1 LIGNILQ
8 PLYLGARA
16 VLMSPSAFLQNPFR
30 WLQTITQYQATTSG
44 GPNFAY
50 DLCVRKVSSD
60 QIGMLDLSSWQVAFN
75 GAEPVRADT
84 LERFITTFG
93 PCGFRRQAFQ
103 PCYGLAEST
112 LIVSGVKQSP
122 QPLVKTF
129 QAKELERNRLVEIKE
144 DGDDGR
150 SIVSNGAVPEE
161 QKVLI
166 VDPDSLKRCLPD
178 EVGEIWVAGGSVAQG
193 YWNEPVETEKTFNAH
208 LSEQH
213 EESFLRTGDLGF
225 LSDGELFI
233 AGRLKDLIIIRGR
246 NHHPQDIE
254 RTVQQSHPALRPDCG
269 AAFSVELAGEEQL
282 VVVQEVEPRL
292 VSDAGEIIE
301 KIRDAVAEEH
311 EVQVYAVV
319 LIRPRRL
326 PKTSSGKLQRH
337 ACRAMFLEGTLESI
351 AEQRKNPNVQD
362 EQQTKVAGPPLDNE
376 DAVAD
381 WLLSTIAAK
390 LGVDSK
396 TLNFDRPISSYHL
409 DSLSTV
415 ELSHSIQSTLGV
427 DLPLVNLLQ
436 DLTVSQLAAKTA
448 SLAKASKAGPRRPE
462 IEPDTEY
469 RLSHGQEALWY
480 LYEMA
485 PESSAYLI
493 STAVRIRTELDVK
506 ALQSAFQKLME
517 RHAALRTTFSA
528 SGDHPLQRIRPDM
541 PLPFLLQDASEW
553 SESVLQEQLNLEAHA
568 PFNLTQGPPW
578 RVRFFTR
585 SAQEH
590 ILLLVAHHIIC
601 DFWSLTVLT
610 HELGMLYQAEKTG
623 TAVALSPLEWQ
634 YADFVHWQNEMLA
647 SREGDRLLAYWQ
659 KQLAGELPI
668 LDLPLDRPRPL
679 VQTYRG
685 ATEGFTIDPR
695 STEGLKSLGHAH
707 SATLYATLLAIFQVL
722 LHRHT
727 GQEDILVGS
736 PMAGRERAETAGL
749 IGYFVNPVVLR
760 AHLSPLHTFESL
772 LDRVRQTALEAL
784 EHQHFPFP
792 LLVEQVQ
799 PTRDPSRSPL
809 FQCLFVLQKAHLL
822 NDAGLSLLPLGTA
835 EARLRVGGLELES
848 IALPQ
853 PVAQFDLTLMMA
865 EANGQIAAT
874 FIYNTDLFDAAT
886 IKRLAD
892 HFQCLVEDILAHPS
906 SRLSELR
913 VLSDGEYQQLVH
925 EWNQTQAPYPSQ
937 TLLHTLFEQQVERT
951 PAAIAVSF
959 ADTELSYQELNAR
972 ANQLAHYLRRLGIG
986 PESHVGVLM
995 ERSLELVVGLL
1006 GILKAG
1012 GAYVPL
1018 EASYPA
1024 ERLAFMQEDSRLSI
1038 LLTQERL
1045 RDSLPDSNARAIR
1058 IDTQW
1063 DEISRERQ
1071 DNPSVTASPD
1081 NQAYMIYTSG
1091 STGKPKGAGV
1101 SHRGFVNLLNW
1112 FLTEFNITSSDNILL
1127 VSSFSFDLTQ
1137 KNFYAPLAVG
1147 GRLHLMANG
1156 YYDAD
1161 AIRQEVFSKQITLL
1175 NCTPSAFYPLLE
1187 VAEQGAL
1194 TELASLRCLF
1204 LGGEPISV
1212 SLLRE
1217 WINSPSFKAE
1227 IVNTYGPTE
1236 CTDICA
1242 FHRLS
1247 NFDQYLES
1255 PVPVGRPIFNAQLLV
1270 LDRSLGLVSVGTTG
1284 ELCVAGTGVGRGYV
1298 NDADL
1303 TSRKFVPHP
1312 FSQETGAR
1320 LYKTG
1325 DLARYREDGEI
1336 EFVGRL
1342 DDQVKLRGYR
1352 IELGEIEAALTNLPG
1367 VLEAVVLVKTD
1378 PPDDKYLV
1386 AFIVLGRGSPLNT
1399 IELRSRLG
1407 SQLPEYMI
1415 PTFVMLNEIPLTPN
1429 GKIDRSKLLAM
1440 EVLKTARIAAYV
1452 APRTPVEKMLAEIWA
1467 EVLGVERVGVDDNFF
1482 ELGGHSLMATRIAT
1496 RVRVKLNTE
1505 ISLALLF
1512 DRVPTVAEMAKAIE
1526 ENYIHQSEPEELS
1539 EMMKELGELSD
1550 EEVRMLLASA
1560 ENANWS

>member
-1 LIGNILQ
+1 
-8 PLYLGARA
+8 
-16 VLMSPSAFLQNPFR
+16 
-30 WLQTITQYQATTSG
+30 LQTITQYQATTSG

-84 LERFITTFG
+84 LERFATTFE

-112 LIVSGVKQSP
+112 LIVSGLKQSS

-129 QAKELERNRLVEIKE
+129 QAKELERNHLVETSE
-144 DGDDGR
+144 TDEDGR
-150 SIVSNGAVPEE
+150 SIVSSGAVPEE
-161 QKVLI
+161 HKVVI
-166 VDPDSLKRCLPD
+166 VNPDSLKQCLAD
-178 EVGEIWVAGGSVAQG
+178 EVGEIWVAGPSVAQG
-193 YWNEPVETEKTFNAH
+193 YWNEPDETKKTFNAH
-208 LSEQH
+208 LSDDH

-254 RTVQQSHPALRPDCG
+254 RTVEQSHPALRPDCG

-282 VVVQEVEPRL
+282 VVVQEVEPRQ
-292 VSDAGEIIE
+292 VSNAGDIIE
-301 KIRDAVAEEH
+301 KIRDAVALEH

-319 LIRPRRL
+319 LIRPRKL
-326 PKTSSGKLQRH
+326 PKTSSGKLQRQ

-351 AEQRKNPNVQD
+351 AEQRRNTD
-362 EQQTKVAGPPLDNE
+362 EQQTKVAGPPLDDK
-376 DAVAD
+376 DAVAG
-381 WLLSTIAAK
+381 WLVSTIAAK
-390 LGVDSK
+390 LGVDPQS
-396 TLNFDRPISSYHL
+396 LNLERPISSYHL
-409 DSLSTV
+409 DSLSAV
-415 ELSHSIQSTLGV
+415 ELTHSIQSTLGV

-436 DLTVSQLAAKTA
+436 DLTISQLAAMTA
-448 SLAKASKAGPRRPE
+448 GLATASKAPPAGPPA
-462 IEPDTEY
+462 TEF

-480 LYEMA
+480 LHEMA

-528 SGDHPLQRIRPDM
+528 SGDHPLQRIQQDM
-541 PLPFLLQDASEW
+541 PLPFAQQDASEW
-553 SESVLQEQLNLEAHA
+553 SESVLHEQLNLEAHA
-568 PFNLTQGPPW
+568 PFNLTQGPLW
-578 RVRFFTR
+578 RVRLFTR

-647 SREGDRLLAYWQ
+647 SPEGDRLLVYWQ
-659 KQLAGELPI
+659 EQLAGELPV

-695 STEGLKSLGHAH
+695 PTEGLKSLGHAH

-749 IGYFVNPVVLR
+749 VGYFVNPVVLR
-760 AHLSPLHTFESL
+760 AHISPLQTFESL
-772 LDRVRQTALEAL
+772 LDHVRQTGLEAL

-792 LLVEQVQ
+792 LIVEQVQ
-799 PTRDPSRSPL
+799 PTRDSSRSPI
-809 FQCLFVLQKAHLL
+809 FQCLFVFQKAHLL

-848 IALPQ
+848 VALQQ

-865 EANGQIAAT
+865 EANGQIAAS

-906 SRLSELR
+906 SRISELK
-913 VLSDGEYQQLVH
+913 VLSDGEYQQIVH

-937 TLLHTLFEQQVERT
+937 ASLHTLFEQQVERT
-951 PAAIAVSF
+951 PDAIALSF

-972 ANQLAHYLRRLGIG
+972 ANQLAHYLRRLGTG
-986 PESHVGVLM
+986 PESHVGVLL

-1018 EASYPA
+1018 DSSYPA

-1038 LLTQERL
+1038 LLTQDRL
-1045 RDSLPDSNARAIR
+1045 RASLPDSSARAIL

-1091 STGKPKGAGV
+1091 STGRPKGAMNT
-1101 SHRGFVNLLNW
+1101 HRALCNRLHWMQEQYGL
-1112 FLTEFNITSSDNILL
+1112 TSSDRVLQKTPA
-1127 VSSFSFDLTQ
+1127 SFDVSVWE
-1137 KNFYAPLAVG
+1137 F
-1147 GRLHLMANG
+1147 
-1156 YYDAD
+1156 
-1161 AIRQEVFSKQITLL
+1161 FW
-1175 NCTPSAFYPLLE
+1175 PLLYGARLVMAAPGAQSDSKYLVE
-1187 VAEQGAL
+1187 VISREAITTLHFVPSMLQV
-1194 TELASLRCLF
+1194 F
-1204 LGGEPISV
+1204 LEEPGTTDCV
-1212 SLLRE
+1212 SLQRVICSGEALSVDLQERFFARL
-1217 WINSPSFKAE
+1217 NAE
-1227 IVNTYGPTE
+1227 LHNLYGPTE
-1236 CTDICA
+1236 AAIDVTYWQCEPDS
-1242 FHRLS
+1242 RRS
-1247 NFDQYLES
+1247 S
-1255 PVPVGRPIFNAQLLV
+1255 VPIGRPIANTQIYV
-1270 LDRSLGLVSVGTTG
+1270 LDEGLQPVPIGVIGELHIGGVGLARGYFNRPHLTG
-1284 ELCVAGTGVGRGYV
+1284 EKFIPNPFGEAGT
-1298 NDADL
+1298 
-1303 TSRKFVPHP
+1303 
-1312 FSQETGAR
+1312 R
-1320 LYKTG
+1320 LYRTG
-1325 DLARYREDGEI
+1325 DLVRFLPGGEI
-1336 EFVGRL
+1336 EFLARV
-1342 DDQVKLRGYR
+1342 DQQIKLRGYR
-1352 IELGEIEAALTNLPG
+1352 IELGEIETALAELAG
-1367 VLEAVVLVKTD
+1367 VREAVVLLRTAGNDEKH
-1378 PPDDKYLV
+1378 LA
-1386 AFIVLGRGSPLNT
+1386 AFVGLHGGANSSST
-1399 IELRSRLG
+1399 QLRSQLADRL
-1407 SQLPEYMI
+1407 PDYMI
-1415 PTFVMLNEIPLTPN
+1415 PSVLMILDEMPLTPN
-1429 GKIDRSKLLAM
+1429 GKTDRAALLAM
-1440 EVLKTARIAAYV
+1440 EVSSPAGASGYI
-1452 APRTPVEKMLAEIWA
+1452 APRNPTEETLREIWA
-1467 EVLGVERVGVDDNFF
+1467 EVLGVKQVGVEDNFF
-1482 ELGGHSLMATRIAT
+1482 ELGGHSIMATRIAA
-1496 RVRVKLNTE
+1496 RVREKLNAE
-1505 ISLALLF
+1505 ISLAMLF
-1512 DRVPTVAEMAKAIE
+1512 DGPPTIAQMAKAIDE
-1526 ENYIHQSEPEELS
+1526 YFIEQAKPEELDG
-1539 EMMKELGELSD
+1539 MLKELAELSD
-1550 EEVRMLLASA
+1550 EEIRMLLAST
-1560 ENANWS
+1560 ENANWD